1 MHSYLRL
8 TVALSA
14 AMTTAALATLGA
26 SQRPQEPQGLMP
38 PSRPALVCGT
48 DGVVATTRGFR
59 PLAVSTEG
67 QPLWFTQEPSIL
79 TPDYAGAVTLSNFVV
94 SGDVATLR
102 FRSAAPL
109 NEGDIETWTR
119 TETQT
124 INGRLVSVFN
134 PVWGGDAL
142 SRVLSSA
149 TFGWDQPRLDW
160 GEVLPGETLPGEG
173 LPLGLR
179 ISPRNLQ
186 TSAVVQL
193 SGDVQYSSNI
203 VNLRIPGYGASR
215 LGEDQDDYDATTVA
229 QMFYQHFEDSYD
241 VLAIVPHDDHLAP
254 YAAFHSTL
262 KNEVS
267 GIGQPLV
274 DDSASYGSAG
284 RLKAYEVYLNASV
297 TDNATSS
304 HETAHQWGSYFDW
317 TTLTGLVRAGSQA
330 EAHSPLWAA
339 GETLMAGLL
348 EPTRRLDVVD
358 GAWQVVR
365 TPRLALFHPFMKYAM
380 GIIPADAVPEV
391 TLFDEQGQF
400 GGNRQ
405 PDAGTPVAGAART
418 ATVFNA
424 IGMLGERQGPVPVD
438 WQRATIVVTRDRLLT
453 QAEMDYW
460 TFFARRIEDP
470 FQSGVGT
477 WTGIPSFDFST
488 DRAIDLVTTIRPKV
502 AAPLI
507 STLDVNYPALDATS
521 WRGVRFDA
529 PIKTSY
535 AAGERVRLSG
545 QVTATDRTDFS
556 QILLIFFPDTAL
568 PGEVLQ
574 TRATVSAAGTF
585 IFDFQFEAQHVGT
598 HAMAAYLF
606 WPGAPNQFPRS
617 VVTPIV
623 VAAAAATP

>member
-1 MHSYLRL
+1 MMISRVRL

-26 SQRPQEPQGLMP
+26 SQLPQEPQGLLP
-38 PSRPALVCGT
+38 PRRAALVCGT
-48 DGVVATTRGFR
+48 EGVVATTRGFR
-59 PLAVSTEG
+59 PLVVSTVG
-67 QPLWFTQEPSIL
+67 QPLWFTQTPSIL
-79 TPDYAGAVTLSNFVV
+79 TPDYAGPVTLSNFVV

-102 FRSAAPL
+102 FQSVAPL
-109 NEGDIETWTR
+109 NVGDIETWTR

-142 SRVLSSA
+142 ARVLSAVS
-149 TFGWDQPRLDW
+149 FGWDKPRVEW
-160 GEVLPGETLPGEG
+160 GEVLPGETQPGAG
-173 LPLGLR
+173 LPMGLR

-203 VNLRIPGYGASR
+203 VNLRIPGHGASR
-215 LGEDQDDYDATTVA
+215 LGDDQDDYDATTVA
-229 QMFYQHFEDSYD
+229 QMFYEHFEDSYD
-241 VLAIVPHDDHLAP
+241 VLAIVPHDDHIAS
-254 YAAFHSTL
+254 YSAFHTTL

-274 DDSASYGSAG
+274 DDSALYGSAG
-284 RLKAYEVYLNASV
+284 RLKAFEVYLNASV
-297 TDNATSS
+297 ADNGISS

-317 TTLTGLVRAGSQA
+317 ATLTGLVRAGTQA
-330 EAHSPLWAA
+330 EAHSPLWAT
-339 GETLMAGLL
+339 GETFMAGLL

-365 TPRLALFHPFMKYAM
+365 TPRLARFHPFMQYAM
-380 GIIPADAVPEV
+380 GILPSGAVPEV

-400 GGNRQ
+400 GEDRQ
-405 PDAGTPVAGAART
+405 PDAGTPVAGATRT

-470 FQSGVGT
+470 FQSGV
-477 WTGIPSFDFST
+477 
-488 DRAIDLVTTIRPKV
+488 
-502 AAPLI
+502 
-507 STLDVNYPALDATS
+507 AT
-521 WRGVRFDA
+521 
-529 PIKTSY
+529 
-535 AAGERVRLSG
+535 
-545 QVTATDRTDFS
+545 
-556 QILLIFFPDTAL
+556 
-568 PGEVLQ
+568 
-574 TRATVSAAGTF
+574 
-585 IFDFQFEAQHVGT
+585 
-598 HAMAAYLF
+598 
-606 WPGAPNQFPRS
+606 
-617 VVTPIV
+617 
-623 VAAAAATP
+623 